1 MNFSGWADVSWRE
14 MLIVVVVLLLL
25 YILVSILH
33 LLRLRHLKLQNV
45 GGTVGEATASTPVA
59 EASLSPAPALSAYEN
74 APDDDELAP
83 EQDPEKPSFPW
94 NEAPPPPPAQEQIDA
109 LEREITQLRRDVGN
123 VRGEMQAWREE
134 QRRERTQMQS
144 IQNVSPLYNEAMQM
158 ALQGVDAAQIAQ
170 RCAIARA
177 EADLVVALVRNQ
189 DDTAAVQEEK

>member
-33 LLRLRHLKLQNV
+33 LLRLRHLKLKNADD
-45 GGTVGEATASTPVA
+45 TNDEAILTAPISEPP
-59 EASLSPAPALSAYEN
+59 LPPDLALSAYESASN
-74 APDDDELAP
+74 ESGSTPEPDVEA
-83 EQDPEKPSFPW
+83 PSFPW